1 MKHTAPPEGVLLL
14 KRKGHKQH
22 HRKKT
27 VHFRFWFWSILLL
40 AVVCGSGYL
49 GMEYY
54 LKQTSTVRMREE
66 VKSSMEAIVAAL
78 DEYHRVNKAYPP
90 AYTMD
95 KAGNRL
101 LSWRVLILP
110 FFLDKNGN
118 PKYQDLYDS
127 FNLNQ
132 PWDGA
137 DNYGLLSKMPHEFRS
152 PMSHHSINDENAN
165 YLTNYLAIVGKDTVF
180 PEDREPV
187 SKARITDP
195 LEDTVAVI
203 ETSDDAAVL
212 WTKPD
217 DFEFDPL
224 NPDMAEPRTF
234 QNTLVCGM
242 CDGNVRVFPITGAAV
257 DLFKTRP
264 RLSTDELRERN
275 PWNKLFVRNNDSPEV
290 LMTDQPKEEGE
301 EEAPAEVQ
309 EEYRP
314 GGEK

>member
-27 VHFRFWFWSILLL
+27 LHFRYWFWSIMLL
-40 AVVCGSGYL
+40 AVICGSGYL

-54 LKQTSTVRMREE
+54 LKETSTVRIREE
-66 VKSSMEAIVAAL
+66 VKASMEAIVAAL

-90 AYTMD
+90 AYSTD

-110 FFLDKNGN
+110 YFLDGNGN

-132 PWDGA
+132 SWDGP
-137 DNYGLLSKMPHEFRS
+137 DNKGLLSKMPHEYRS
-152 PMSHHSINDENAN
+152 PMSRHSINDENVN
-165 YLTNYLAIVGKDTVF
+165 YLTNYLVIVGKDTVF
-180 PEDREPV
+180 PDDLEPV
-187 SKARITDP
+187 SKSRITDP

-203 ETSDDAAVL
+203 EVSDEEAVF

-217 DFEFDPL
+217 DFCFDPL

-234 QNTLVCGM
+234 QETLVCGM
-242 CDGNVRVFPITGAAV
+242 CDGNVRTFPLTGAAA

-264 RLSTDELRERN
+264 HLSNEELIKRN
-275 PWNKLFVRNNDSPEV
+275 PWTKLFVRNNDSPE
-290 LMTDQPKEEGE
+290 LPKAEKPKEEQE
-301 EEAPAEVQ
+301 TPAEEH

>member
-101 LSWRVLILP
+101 LSWRVL
-110 FFLDKNGN
+110 NG
-118 PKYQDLYDS
+118 
-127 FNLNQ
+127 
-132 PWDGA
+132 
-137 DNYGLLSKMPHEFRS
+137 
-152 PMSHHSINDENAN
+152 
-165 YLTNYLAIVGKDTVF
+165 
-180 PEDREPV
+180 REV
-187 SKARITDP
+187 S
-195 LEDTVAVI
+195 
-203 ETSDDAAVL
+203 
-212 WTKPD
+212 
-217 DFEFDPL
+217 
-224 NPDMAEPRTF
+224 
-234 QNTLVCGM
+234 
-242 CDGNVRVFPITGAAV
+242 
-257 DLFKTRP
+257 
-264 RLSTDELRERN
+264 
-275 PWNKLFVRNNDSPEV
+275 
-290 LMTDQPKEEGE
+290 
-301 EEAPAEVQ
+301 AP
-309 EEYRP
+309 
-314 GGEK
+314 